1 LRSGRLA
8 DGGQA
13 CDNIVI
19 DNCCCQQQLE
29 TLQPIPRVS
38 KTDRDNREVGVSE
51 QAGQV
56 RRAARSAKSA
66 RMAPPQRDRQP
77 RAEAQAAR
85 RIALDGLEGHLGY
98 LTRRAQLWIFQD
110 FRKTLAPLDIRPAQ
124 YSVLTVIDATP
135 GLTQMALGHAL
146 GIERSRLVHLLDDLE
161 QREFLLRKPSLVD
174 RRSHALHLT
183 PEGRAF
189 LAQVKALAAVHER
202 NVAVKIGPRH
212 HKQLLQLLT
221 IFAK

>member
-1 LRSGRLA
+1 
-8 DGGQA
+8 
-13 CDNIVI
+13 
-19 DNCCCQQQLE
+19 
-29 TLQPIPRVS
+29 
-38 KTDRDNREVGVSE
+38 VSE

-56 RRAARSAKSA
+56 RRAPRSAKSA
-66 RMAPPQRDRQP
+66 RTAPQRDRQP

-85 RIALDGLEGHLGY
+85 HISLDGLEGHLGY

-161 QREFLLRKPSLVD
+161 QRKFLLRKPSMVD

-202 NVAVKIGPRH
+202 NIAIKIGPRR
-212 HKQLLQLLT
+212 HKQLLQLLA

>member
-1 LRSGRLA
+1 
-8 DGGQA
+8 
-13 CDNIVI
+13 
-19 DNCCCQQQLE
+19 
-29 TLQPIPRVS
+29 
-38 KTDRDNREVGVSE
+38 VSE

-56 RRAARSAKSA
+56 TRAARSAKSA
-66 RMAPPQRDRQP
+66 RVAPPQRDRQP
-77 RAEAQAAR
+77 RAKAQAPR
-85 RIALDGLEGHLGY
+85 RISLDGLEGHLGY
-98 LTRRAQLWIFQD
+98 LARRAQLWIFQD

-124 YSVLTVIDATP
+124 YSVLIVIDATP

-161 QREFLLRKPSLVD
+161 QRKFLLRKPSAVD

-183 PEGRAF
+183 PEGRTF

-202 NVAVKIGPRH
+202 NVAAKLGPRR
-212 HKQLLQLLT
+212 HKELLQLLA